1 MWLIKALR
9 AVNVNVWINICH
21 VGKLEFIVDLF
32 WYKMRYNDFLSHT
45 HFQAGEFIIRP
56 FFLYTNLFIL
66 DWCVTIVWF
75 ESEMHTHTFQ
85 TRANDAWSSH
95 IAQQERFS
103 FCGAVGD
110 FFFSSHL
117 ILFILLF
124 LAYTRISFTRPLNI
138 PVRVCVELIIIM
150 LSTNLQH
157 LSRQSDGTFSV
168 FVDKNKLKN

>member
-1 MWLIKALR
+1 M
-9 AVNVNVWINICH
+9 
-21 VGKLEFIVDLF
+21 
-32 WYKMRYNDFLSHT
+32 T
-45 HFQAGEFIIRP
+45 
-56 FFLYTNLFIL
+56 FFRI
-66 DWCVTIVWF
+66 
-75 ESEMHTHTFQ
+75 HTFRQ
-85 TRANDAWSSH
+85 VNSLFAPFSYTPIYLYWIGVSPLFDLNPKCTRILFKRVRTMRDRRTSH

-168 FVDKNKLKN
+168 FVGKNKLKN